1 MKKLSIQTCYLFI
14 SLLLFSACS
23 KNSTE
28 DVPEPEPPVADTMF
42 NRLITVLNFGE
53 ALAEGSQ
60 PLDPQLPI
68 YYSLEQNQ
76 PAPATYKQTNRWDIS
91 FNGTYRSFMG
101 GNNSITGN
109 LGAGGPG
116 KGGILILAKNFEEVT
131 TIPADADFRTGS
143 GLIGTDD
150 SGAFGQGLGYYLYDF
165 DGTIKGDG
173 SYNSQHIAWV
183 IQSGR
188 TVVVRTARGNYAK
201 IKMLSIYKDALNP
214 KDWKRDAPHPYFS
227 FQYVLAKAGSKTFD
241 IK

>member
-1 MKKLSIQTCYLFI
+1 MKKLSLQTLYLFI
-14 SLLLFSACS
+14 CVLLFTACS
-23 KNSTE
+23 KSSND
-28 DVPEPEPPVADTMF
+28 DVTTPEPPVADTMF

-53 ALAEGSQ
+53 ALPDGSQ
-60 PLDPQLPI
+60 PLDSQAPI

-76 PAPATYKQTNRWDIS
+76 PAPATYKQTNRWDVS

-101 GNNSITGN
+101 GNNTVTGN

-116 KGGILILAKNFEEVT
+116 KGGILILAKKFEEVT

-150 SGAFGQGLGYYLYDF
+150 SGAFGQGIGYYLYDF
-165 DGTIKGDG
+165 DGTIKGNG
-173 SYNSQHIAWV
+173 SYNSQHVAWV

-188 TVVVRTARGNYAK
+188 TIVVRTARGNYAK
-201 IKMLSIYKDALNP
+201 IKMLSIYKDALDP
-214 KDWKRDAPHPYFS
+214 SGWKRDAPHPYFS
-227 FQYVLAKAGSKTFD
+227 FQYVLAKAGSTTFD